1 MIPSSRGRRAR
12 VGAGALTYLSVAN
25 LVLVMAFAQP
35 AFAYVRYRTT
45 ALLGGLGAP
54 YAWGRSSLNIVGY
67 PHGIPTMPADQ
78 IGAAMTAAVAAW
90 SKQDPANTACS
101 FLDLSVSIQSVD
113 ALPPAADHDDVNTI
127 ALRDGVWTD
136 ICTKMKDGT
145 TVCHQPGELAL
156 PTVWSRACGEI
167 VEAAVEVNADTSTAS
182 AFMWADLD
190 VTTTNGGYHDLQNA
204 LTHEMGHVIG
214 LDHTCEL
221 APGAA
226 AGEVDNLGTPVPN
239 CNDATPAEMEATMFP
254 SSEAG
259 DVSKRTL
266 SDDDRGG
273 LCAIY
278 MVGTNP
284 MSCGGIGSSSGGC
297 AVAAAD
303 PPPAPPRGGRVV
315 RWFAILG
322 GALGLGALIAA
333 RRRR

>member
-156 PTVWSRACGEI
+156 TTVWSRGCGEI
-167 VEAAVEVNADTSTAS
+167 VEADVEVNADTSTPS

-190 VTTTNGGYHDLQNA
+190 VTATNGGYHDLQNA
-204 LTHEMGHVIG
+204 LTHEMGHFIG

-226 AGEVDNLGTPVPN
+226 AGEVDDLGNAVPD
-239 CNDATPAEMEATMFP
+239 CGDATAAEMEATMYP

-259 DVSKRTL
+259 DVSKRSL
-266 SDDDRGG
+266 SQDDRNG

-278 MVGTNP
+278 PVGTNP
-284 MSCGGIGSSSGGC
+284 VTCGASSASSGGC
-297 AVAAAD
+297 AVASDPGAANG
-303 PPPAPPRGGRVV
+303 PRAV
-315 RWFAILG
+315 RWFTIVGA
-322 GALGLGALIAA
+322 ALGLAVLFAG
-333 RRRR
+333 RRRRS

>member
-1 MIPSSRGRRAR
+1 MMRASRDRRAPLR
-12 VGAGALTYLSVAN
+12 AGVVLSMSMAS
-25 LVLVMAFAQP
+25 LVLAYAPP
-35 AFAYVRYRTT
+35 ASAYVRYR
-45 ALLGGLGAP
+45 AAAPLGGGLGAP
-54 YAWGRSSLNIVGY
+54 YAWGRSSIAILGY
-67 PHGIPTMPADQ
+67 THGIPTMPVDQ

-90 SKQDPANTACS
+90 SKEDPANGTCS
-101 FLDLSVSIQSVD
+101 FLDLSVTLQPVD
-113 ALPPAADHDDVNTI
+113 ALPPAADHDNVNTI

-156 PTVWSRACGEI
+156 TTVWSRACGEI
-167 VEAAVEVNADTSTAS
+167 VEADVEVNADASTAS

-204 LTHEMGHVIG
+204 LTHEMGHFIG

-226 AGEVDNLGTPVPN
+226 AGEVDNLGNPVPN

-303 PPPAPPRGGRVV
+303 PTPATTRGGRVV